1 MKLLSCAEAD
11 KLEQINRA
19 DGEAKAILSVAES
32 RAKSIDTIGQVLTS
46 VVRYFVEKT
55 VLLASS
61 MNNIQVI
68 QSQFLLG
75 FGENPMNQLFEKYLR
90 AK

>member
-1 MKLLSCAEAD
+1 MKLLSCAEGD
-11 KLEQINRA
+11 KLELINRA

-32 RAKSIDTIGQVLTS
+32 RAKSIDTVGQVLTS

-75 FGENPMNQLFEKYLR
+75 FGENPMNQLQ
-90 AK
+90 